1 MIRADAQVLDEL
13 RTALAADAPPAGLDI
28 SVEAFLAALPQLLPA
43 ARARHRDLGLSAA
56 VSRDTLR
63 DVGRKLRLY
72 GGSVPVPW
80 LVAVLR
86 ADVVS
91 LGRLQ
96 LSRLPGDAGHDVHV
110 PELGPLLPGLVDE
123 SLRRATAEL
132 GATAFTCTSW
142 LLDPFVAEELPDS
155 NIARFAARFAVPAV
169 ARPVGPRPTADD
181 AEVARFV
188 FRRPVTDVL
197 DGRRVTPRT
206 RLERLVVRHLR
217 AGEHW
222 TVPQGVMAGPPTRL
236 RDQP

>member
-1 MIRADAQVLDEL
+1 MIRADADVLAEL

-28 SVEAFLAALPQLLPA
+28 SPEAFVAALPQLVPA
-43 ARARHRDLGLSAA
+43 ARARHRDLGLSAP

-63 DVGRKLRLY
+63 DLGRKVRLY
-72 GGSVPVPW
+72 RGSVPVAW

-96 LSRLPGDAGHDVHV
+96 LSRLAGDAGHDVHV
-110 PELGPLLPGLVDE
+110 PELGPLLPELVDE
-123 SLRRATAEL
+123 SLRRAASEL
-132 GATAFTCTSW
+132 GATTFTCTSW

-155 NIARFAARFAVPAV
+155 NIARFAARFAVSAV
-169 ARPVGPRPTADD
+169 ARPVGPDPTADD
-181 AEVARFV
+181 GEVVRFV
-188 FRRPVTDVL
+188 FRRPVAEVL
-197 DGRRVTPRT
+197 DGRSVTPRT

-222 TVPQGVMAGPPTRL
+222 TVPQV
-236 RDQP
+236 